1 MFVKVVAGL
10 VLVLIFALVMAA
22 LPGGGPP
29 SVSAVPA
36 APHIFYGL
44 ATTQDGNPV
53 PAGLSIQARIG
64 NVNYAQSVNESG
76 ASVPSQLRTHS
87 VNSSNYNYGS
97 DLNFQVCGDDSSS
110 PAKEGGRS
118 GDPIT
123 FYVDGIQ
130 ATVVKIVGG
139 VAQPEAATISWQ
151 TGAVDRVNLIIPSLT
166 APKAPSA
173 TSSSAACSEAAPT
186 PTPTAIAPTGTVPTP
201 TPGTQPP
208 GGGGLP
214 PPGGFLPPLLPT
226 ATPPPSQVIVTLP
239 PEEAAD
245 EVEELF
251 DTVGATEAARVIEE
265 VLENAGV
272 EQVAKIFE
280 NIAPDIAAAILENI
294 AADKAAS
301 IIEMMDVGKAADII
315 ESMAA
320 DKAADIIEALAT
332 GKAADIITQMT
343 LSKAAGIIE
352 ELTGDKAASILS
364 EMDTLK
370 AAAILSVIRPE
381 KFITV
386 AELLPLARI
395 VDAIEVMDEG
405 KLIERLPDMSTDK
418 FFKLPTEVLFRR
430 LPHVPA
436 EHLAPEQPPQ
446 PDPGLPFPTVRRESN
461 TISIHTIAET
471 GEQKW
476 SKLADDRVFQAILG
490 KFARR
495 LTDVS
500 LRLEE
505 LTNKPGDV
513 PNLGGGRLV
522 GLPYFRID
530 MENGAPEDMSA
541 VHMTIAVPK
550 SWIKSNGIHK
560 WSIQLNRYDEQ
571 RRLWAPFNAK
581 RVREDN
587 DNVYYTVAAPG
598 FSLFAVSGS
607 TQLPAQEFE
616 VADMDIRPVRAAAGE
631 EVRVTVRVRNTS
643 SSTAIYPANL
653 WINDMVEQT
662 GAVVVEPGQTV
673 LISFAVRKPEGSY
686 KVRVERL
693 MGQFSVGPQLAPTAT
708 PVPPTPAPTSAV
720 LTPTPVSVAPTPT
733 SAAAT
738 PTPAPGQA
746 TPTATPQPATTA
758 APTAT
763 AAALLPSPTPAGAS
777 PTPTATPE
785 VTPPPPPEGGG
796 APFLGIL
803 VGIIATLG
811 VAGTAV
817 FFLMRRRSPSQQ

>member
-1 MFVKVVAGL
+1 VFVKVVAGL

-44 ATTQDGNPV
+44 VTTQDGTPV
-53 PAGLSIQARIG
+53 PAELSIQARIG
-64 NVNYAQSVNESG
+64 NVNYAQSVNASG
-76 ASVPSQLRTHS
+76 ASVPTQLRTHS

-97 DLNFQVCGDDSSS
+97 DRNFQVCGDDSSS

-130 ATVVKIVGG
+130 ATVVRVLSG
-139 VAQPEAATISWQ
+139 VPQPEAPTISWQ

-166 APKAPSA
+166 APKAAPA

-201 TPGTQPP
+201 TPGTPPP
-208 GGGGLP
+208 GGGGGFP

-226 ATPPPSQVIVTLP
+226 PTPPPSEVIVTLP

-251 DTVGATEAARVIEE
+251 DTVGASEAARVIEQ
-265 VLENAGV
+265 VLEGSGV
-272 EQVAKIFE
+272 EHVAKIFE

-301 IIEMMDVGKAADII
+301 ILEMVDVGKAADII
-315 ESMAA
+315 EGMATDKA
-320 DKAADIIEALAT
+320 ARVIENVAIDKAAAIISAVATSKAADIIENLA
-332 GKAADIITQMT
+332 
-343 LSKAAGIIE
+343 IE
-352 ELTGDKAASILS
+352 RAVSILS
-364 EMDTLK
+364 GVNILK
-370 AAAILSVIRPE
+370 ASDILSAVSVERAAAILEMATLERTVDIIR
-381 KFITV
+381 
-386 AELLPLARI
+386 
-395 VDAIEVMDEG
+395 VMDEAR
-405 KLIERLPDMSTDK
+405 LIERLPEMSPDK
-418 FFKLPTEVLFRR
+418 LFKLPVDVLFTR

-446 PDPGLPFPTVRRESN
+446 PDPGLPFPTVRRESS

-505 LTNKPGDV
+505 LANRPGDV
-513 PNLGGGRLV
+513 PGLSGGRSV

-530 MENGAPEDMSA
+530 MKNGEPEDMSA

-550 SWIKSNGIHK
+550 SWMKNNGIHK

-587 DNVYYTVAAPG
+587 DNIYYTVAAPG

-607 TQLPAQEFE
+607 TQLPVQEFE
-616 VADMDIRPVRAAAGE
+616 VADMDIRPVLAAAGE
-631 EVRVTVRVRNTS
+631 EVRVTVRVRNTG
-643 SSTAIYPANL
+643 SSTAVYPANL

-693 MGQFSVGPQLAPTAT
+693 MGQFSVGPQRAPTAT

-720 LTPTPVSVAPTPT
+720 PTPTQVSAVTTPTPAT
-733 SAAAT
+733 AT
-738 PTPAPGQA
+738 PTPAPGQP
-746 TPTATPQPATTA
+746 TPTATPQPAATA

-763 AAALLPSPTPAGAS
+763 AAALLQSPTPAGAS
-777 PTPTATPE
+777 PTPSATPA
-785 VTPPPPPEGGG
+785 VTPPPEGGG
-796 APFLGIL
+796 AAFLGIL
-803 VGIIATLG
+803 VGIIAALG
-811 VAGTAV
+811 VAGAAV